1 MIRRIE
7 VFGSRNGDFI
17 SGSDVP
23 HDEGSGTC
31 EPICCHVEYRFGQYT
46 GVNRVVQARMVSA
59 LSFQPDPERQDD
71 EVIRDLVH
79 RAALGREDA
88 WRGLVDAYSRRVFA
102 MARSRL
108 HDDDLAEEITQ
119 SVFVTVATKLCQD
132 GYNEQGRFEPWLFR
146 ITMNRVRD
154 EFRRRG
160 RHARPTDPSH
170 LQDSRIA
177 HDSGDQQTDHS
188 PLRNAINQLNET
200 DREIIEL
207 RHHGQLSFKQISEIL
222 NQPVGTLL
230 ARHHRALKKL
240 KAIMDPNKPP
250 TSGAQ
255 S

>member
-1 MIRRIE
+1 
-7 VFGSRNGDFI
+7 
-17 SGSDVP
+17 
-23 HDEGSGTC
+23 
-31 EPICCHVEYRFGQYT
+31 
-46 GVNRVVQARMVSA
+46 MVSA
-59 LSFQPDPERQDD
+59 LSVQPESVSHED
-71 EVIRDLVH
+71 EAIRLLVK
-79 RAALGREDA
+79 RAATGEEDA

-170 LQDSRIA
+170 LQDARIQNA
-177 HDSGDQQTDHS
+177 NNHNDSKPINAA
-188 PLRNAINQLNET
+188 PLRAAIEQLNDT

-240 KAIMDPNKPP
+240 KAFMTP
-250 TSGAQ
+250 Q
-255 S
+255 SESSETQS

>member
-1 MIRRIE
+1 MSIQPEPVSQEDEAIR
-7 VFGSRNGDFI
+7 
-17 SGSDVP
+17 
-23 HDEGSGTC
+23 
-31 EPICCHVEYRFGQYT
+31 
-46 GVNRVVQARMVSA
+46 
-59 LSFQPDPERQDD
+59 L
-71 EVIRDLVH
+71 LVH
-79 RAALGREDA
+79 QAIQGEEKA
-88 WRGLVDAYSRRVFA
+88 WRGLVDTYSRRVFA

-132 GYNEQGRFEPWLFR
+132 SYNEQGRFEPWLFR

-154 EFRRRG
+154 EFRRRS

-170 LQDSRIA
+170 LQDARIQNA
-177 HDSGDQQTDHS
+177 HDHNDHEPINTA
-188 PLRNAINQLNET
+188 PLRAAIEQLNNT

-207 RHHGQLSFKQISEIL
+207 RHHGQLTFKQISDIL

-240 KAIMDPNKPP
+240 KAIMTPHPP
-250 TSGAQ
+250 SEPSEIQ

>member
-1 MIRRIE
+1 MTISSLDRQ
-7 VFGSRNGDFI
+7 VLHDGG
-17 SGSDVP
+17 SGSYI
-23 HDEGSGTC
+23 
-31 EPICCHVEYRFGQYT
+31 PICCPVEYRFGQYT

-71 EVIRDLVH
+71 EAIRDLVH
-79 RAALGREDA
+79 QAAQGKEDA

-170 LQDSRIA
+170 LQDSRVA
-177 HDSGDQQTDHS
+177 QDDGEPSTDHT
-188 PLRNAINQLNET
+188 PLRQAIDQLNDT

-240 KAIMDPNKPP
+240 KALMDPIDPS
-250 TSGAQ
+250 TSGADQ
-255 S
+255 

>member
-1 MIRRIE
+1 MFSRVYRI
-7 VFGSRNGDFI
+7 
-17 SGSDVP
+17 
-23 HDEGSGTC
+23 
-31 EPICCHVEYRFGQYT
+31 GQYKP
-46 GVNRVVQARMVSA
+46 VNRVEQTRMVSA
-59 LSFQPDPERQDD
+59 LSFQPEPERHDD
-71 EVIRDLVH
+71 EVIRLLVH
-79 RAALGREDA
+79 RAAQGEEDA
-88 WRGLVDAYSRRVFA
+88 WRGLVEAYSRRVFA

-108 HDDDLAEEITQ
+108 RDDDLAEEITQ

-160 RHARPTDPSH
+160 RHARPTDPTH
-170 LQDSRIA
+170 LQDSRQA
-177 HDSGDQQTDHS
+177 PEESTTEAPNDK
-188 PLRNAINQLNET
+188 LRDAIEQLNDT

-207 RHHGQLSFKQISEIL
+207 RHHGQLSFKQISDIL

-240 KAIMDPNKPP
+240 KAIMDPIESDPSTPK
-250 TSGAQ
+250 AQ